1 MARDYTKYQ
10 VKGLGE
16 NLNKRQLAFEIVKD
30 YVDKNNP
37 SYDELTSVF
46 KDDVQGNKGFISKL
60 ANVKDP
66 KRFNVKMPLKIKFG
80 VEVVVS
86 NQWGS
91 KNIDALLNLAKHLN
105 YTITVE
111 NKEVDKKPD
120 EETSSHSSKSNDA
133 DLNSYT
139 LIRAY
144 TTENTNED
152 LQLNKCI
159 VFENHGEFALCFS
172 LSSDGDGVIDSWHF
186 FDTKSNVY
194 GQASSPWGFEEFT
207 DEDEEWTDHESIEDL
222 GYDSN
227 EIALKL
233 DKIRIDFVEKYLNE
247 KSKDD
252 LLNSA
257 AVSSNVRNLFNED
270 TNSMA
275 DEIVVFESG
284 DKSLLPELW
293 TYL

>member
-111 NKEVDKKPD
+111 NKEVDKKPE

-159 VFENHGEFALCFS
+159 VFHYLVMVME
-172 LSSDGDGVIDSWHF
+172 LSI
-186 FDTKSNVY
+186 
-194 GQASSPWGFEEFT
+194 
-207 DEDEEWTDHESIEDL
+207 L
-222 GYDSN
+222 GIFLTQKVTFMDKRLLLG
-227 EIALKL
+227 ALKSL
-233 DKIRIDFVEKYLNE
+233 QTRM
-247 KSKDD
+247 
-252 LLNSA
+252 
-257 AVSSNVRNLFNED
+257 R
-270 TNSMA
+270 
-275 DEIVVFESG
+275 SG
-284 DKSLLPELW
+284 QITSQ
-293 TYL
+293 